1 MIVSIGVIVAGDR
14 KVLYKVMW
22 KVAKK
27 KLGTTNPLL
36 FFPLYSSP
44 LFPPFNLIHRFLL
57 RIVLLLL
64 LYSFPIVIDLY
75 SLFVVLRVRDRF
87 LVLILIS
94 IAVCISALSPIAVS
108 SFAPVC

>member
-1 MIVSIGVIVAGDR
+1 MMIVSIGVIVVCDR

-36 FFPLYSSP
+36 FFL
-44 LFPPFNLIHRFLL
+44 FNLIHRFLL